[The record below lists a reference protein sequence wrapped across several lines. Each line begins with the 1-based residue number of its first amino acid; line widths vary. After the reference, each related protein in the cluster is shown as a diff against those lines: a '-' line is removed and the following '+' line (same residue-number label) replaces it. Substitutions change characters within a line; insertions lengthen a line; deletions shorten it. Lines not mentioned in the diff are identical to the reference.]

1 MLNVKIPWQVFACA
15 GALVVLGAAGWY
27 VYNLGQDHK
36 QQEWNAAVERGKG
49 IVENLKKQQEK
60 ITIKVET
67 RTVERVKV
75 VKEKGDAI
83 IQRVP
88 VYLPDST
95 LMLPGG
101 FRVLHDAG
109 ATGTI
114 PGAPESTNAAP
125 VRVTDVARTTVQN
138 YTTCL
143 KVREELIGLQAWVQE
158 QRRAYLE
165 ACKQQGVAYS

>member
-1 MLNVKIPWQVFACA
+1 MMSIKIPWQVFACA

-36 QQEWNAAVERGKG
+36 QQDWDAAVERGKA
-49 IVENLKKQQEK
+49 IVDDLKANQGK
-60 ITIKVET
+60 ITVKIET
-67 RTVERVKV
+67 RTVERLKV

-101 FRVLHDAG
+101 FRVLHDA
-109 ATGTI
+109 
-114 PGAPESTNAAP
+114 
-125 VRVTDVARTTVQN
+125 
-138 YTTCL
+138 
-143 KVREELIGLQAWVQE
+143 
-158 QRRAYLE
+158 
-165 ACKQQGVAYS
+165 